1 MTTQYKSG
9 QSARGVSKDDI
20 LGVATNVL
28 PYDMGGFR
36 INTSF
41 PLGVSLVASGLYSL
55 CLAPYTSA
63 AGQLPY
69 ATGVK
74 SITIGTNGCNTS
86 ADNAIAIGES
96 TNYQSALAV
105 QPNGVSSVAVGT
117 IDAQGANSIA
127 IGNGLLGVNG
137 YPGSIGASSIAV
149 GCGKAQAGAA
159 QEISIG
165 GTNSGTSALPLGLS
179 VLPTSTVRFGPY
191 TALVP
196 TSPANSTQIGSG
208 KVLTNQ
214 ISLGSTGSGTGAR
227 GISADDTKCA
237 FFGYGGTRQAE
248 FGYWH
253 CRTAGRTEN
262 QTVLTNA
269 VVAPFVLTAAQ
280 MRNSWLFYTGAGAST
295 MTTDTAVNI
304 LATLPA
310 HQVDGDA
317 FIWKC
322 VADGGNVVLSAGV
335 GVTLNDL
342 TSLTADQVNATH
354 TGYFLVQR
362 TGAATVTI
370 SRIYT
375 SYR

>member
-1 MTTQYKSG
+1 MCSLTTWEV
-9 QSARGVSKDDI
+9 SASTLLSLLVFRW
-20 LGVATNVL
+20 LQVACTLCVL
-28 PYDMGGFR
+28 LL
-36 INTSF
+36 T
-41 PLGVSLVASGLYSL
+41 L
-55 CLAPYTSA
+55 
-63 AGQLPY
+63 QLPVNCPTRLVSNQSPSEQ
-69 ATGVK
+69 TGAIPPRTMPLQ
-74 SITIGTNGCNTS
+74 SERAQITKVRLQFS
-86 ADNAIAIGES
+86 RM
-96 TNYQSALAV
+96 
-105 QPNGVSSVAVGT
+105 VSRLLQWVPLMHR
-117 IDAQGANSIA
+117 GANSIA

-208 KVLTNQ
+208 KVLSNQ

-237 FFGYGGTRQAE
+237 FVGHGGTRQAE

-262 QTVLTNA
+262 STMFEVSA
-269 VVAPFVLTAAQ
+269 VGPFTLTAAQ
-280 MRNSWLFYTGAGAST
+280 MRNSWLYYTGAGAST